1 MQTNAQALTAL
12 ADADVRCIRIRIS
25 RDATV
30 RALDA
35 ANAKKARA
43 EREIKECAEAIEN
56 AQSLRDSSVAE
67 VTRLK
72 AELDAA
78 RTDQERLDSQLRQAT
93 ADNTEAQRGLREVQ
107 DTAIRTGQ
115 ANRSAASV
123 LDMRT
128 HALSV
133 AVGAVEMVRAE
144 ASEAKNRMRECESRL
159 HEATKAEEDA
169 KAAVEDAKAFSDDA
183 DYRIAEQRS
192 IAAEAQRE
200 RIQVAARLKD
210 AEERL
215 YTLQREFDI
224 VQSDLTDAEVAVIM
238 AEIGG

>member
-1 MQTNAQALTAL
+1 MQN
-12 ADADVRCIRIRIS
+12 
-25 RDATV
+25 
-30 RALDA
+30 
-35 ANAKKARA
+35 
-43 EREIKECAEAIEN
+43 
-56 AQSLRDSSVAE
+56 
-67 VTRLK
+67 
-72 AELDAA
+72 
-78 RTDQERLDSQLRQAT
+78 
-93 ADNTEAQRGLREVQ
+93 
-107 DTAIRTGQ
+107 TAIRPGP
-115 ANRSAASV
+115 AHRSAASV